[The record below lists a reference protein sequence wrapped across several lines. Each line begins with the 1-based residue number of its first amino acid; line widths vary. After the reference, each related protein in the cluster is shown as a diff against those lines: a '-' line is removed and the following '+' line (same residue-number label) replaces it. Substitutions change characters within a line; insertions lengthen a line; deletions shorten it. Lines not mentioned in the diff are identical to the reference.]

1 MIPFVNRLPWPKT
14 KAYARGVFG
23 MVGPTDPTETEHLNL
38 IRCPDCGHYSPMDY
52 TYCPKCGH
60 LLPLLISPDPGPQ
73 KPDEVPV
80 PPEQERPEHFA
91 PHAHLILQ
99 VVAFR
104 QRVSLP
110 LDSTVILGRF
120 SSTSVNRE
128 GRFDLSRFDGCE
140 QGVSRRHCQLQR
152 RGEQLLVTD
161 LASRN
166 GTCLNGK
173 PLAPHQN
180 YVVAHGDRLTLGK
193 LHVIL
198 GFSTMESD
206 E

>member
-1 MIPFVNRLPWPKT
+1 MT
-14 KAYARGVFG
+14 
-23 MVGPTDPTETEHLNL
+23 GPTKPTESEHLNL
-38 IRCPDCGHYSPMDY
+38 IRCPDCGHYSPTDY

-60 LLPLLISPDPGPQ
+60 SLPPVISPDPDVR

-80 PPEQERPEHFA
+80 PPEQKRPDHFA

-104 QRVSLP
+104 QWASLP
-110 LDSTVILGRF
+110 LDSPVILGRF
-120 SSTSVNRE
+120 SSTSVNGE
-128 GRFDLSRFDGCE
+128 SLFDLSRFDGCE

-152 RGEQLLVTD
+152 RGEHLLVTD
-161 LASRN
+161 LASLN
-166 GTCLNGK
+166 GTWLNGK
-173 PLAPHQN
+173 HLAPHQN
-180 YVVAHGDRLTLGK
+180 CVVAHGDHLTLGK

-198 GFSTMESD
+198 GFSTMVSD

>member
-1 MIPFVNRLPWPKT
+1 MR
-14 KAYARGVFG
+14 A
-23 MVGPTDPTETEHLNL
+23 
-38 IRCPDCGHYSPMDY
+38 
-52 TYCPKCGH
+52 
-60 LLPLLISPDPGPQ
+60 Q

-80 PPEQERPEHFA
+80 PPEQERLEHFA
-91 PHAHLILQ
+91 LGDHLILQ

-104 QRVSLP
+104 QWASLP
-110 LDSTVILGRF
+110 LDSPLILGRF
-120 SSTSVNRE
+120 SSTSVNGE
-128 GRFDLSRFDGCE
+128 DLFDLSRFDGCE

-152 RGEQLLVTD
+152 RGEHLLVTD
-161 LASRN
+161 LASPN
-166 GTCLNGK
+166 GTWLNGK
-173 PLAPHQN
+173 QLAPHQN